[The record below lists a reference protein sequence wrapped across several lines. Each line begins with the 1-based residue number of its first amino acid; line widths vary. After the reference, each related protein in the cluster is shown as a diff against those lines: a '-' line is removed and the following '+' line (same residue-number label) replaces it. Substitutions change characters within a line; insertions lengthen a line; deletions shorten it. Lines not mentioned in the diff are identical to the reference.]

1 MIQER
6 PGADSASALIPEP
19 ASVLSRRSFVT
30 LATSMAF
37 VLGFRVPLP
46 STSKA
51 ADRSSYAPNA
61 FIRIDLQGDVTLI
74 IPQVEMGQ
82 GVYTSLSMLLAEE
95 LDADWSR
102 VRVEHAPA
110 DEQHYANPMFGFQ
123 ATGGSNSLRAFW
135 KPLRQAGASA
145 RACFV
150 EAAARSWSVRAEEC
164 RTESSTVIHDR
175 TARKSTYGALVGQAS
190 AV

>member
-1 MIQER
+1 MIPER
-6 PGADSASALIPEP
+6 PGTHSATALVPER
-19 ASVLSRRSFVT
+19 AAVVSRRSFVK
-30 LATSMAF
+30 LATSTAF
-37 VLGFRVPLP
+37 VLGFHVPLRN
-46 STSKA
+46 TSIA

-61 FIRIDLQGDVTLI
+61 FIRIDPQGDVTLI

-110 DEQHYANPMFGFQ
+110 DERHYANPITGIQ
-123 ATGGSNSLRAFW
+123 VTGGSNSVRAFW
-135 KPLRQAGASA
+135 KPLRQAGAST

-150 EAAARSWSVRAEEC
+150 
-164 RTESSTVIHDR
+164 
-175 TARKSTYGALVGQAS
+175 
-190 AV
+190 